1 MGFPESM
8 QSSTTPILIA
18 GSFTD
23 DAAAQTQKGDG
34 FSVTVS
40 GAGSSANKATITF
53 DREYDGLISFVCT
66 VMNPDMASG
75 EVFVPVIESY
85 TVTADTA
92 GGNVVL
98 RGIDDAGNIEQT
110 FATNTEFHF
119 MCLLSRD
126 T

>member
-8 QSSTTPILIA
+8 QSSTSPVIVA
-18 GSFTD
+18 GSFKD
-23 DAAAQTQKGDG
+23 DAAAGTQTGEG

-40 GAGSSANKATITF
+40 GAGSSANKATITL

-75 EVFVPVIESY
+75 EVFVPVIEAY

-92 GGNVVL
+92 GGNIVL

-119 MCLLSRD
+119 IAVLSRD

>member
-1 MGFPESM
+1 MGFPNSM
-8 QSSTTPILIA
+8 QSSTSPVIVA

-23 DAAAQTQKGDG
+23 DAAVGTTKGDG
-34 FSVTVS
+34 FTVAIS
-40 GAGSSANKATITF
+40 GAGSGANKATITF

-75 EVFVPVIESY
+75 EVCIPVIESY

-98 RGIDDAGNIEQT
+98 RGIDDDGNIEQT

-119 MCLLSRD
+119 VAVLSAD

>member
-1 MGFPESM
+1 MGFPNSM
-8 QSSTTPILIA
+8 QSSGNVAIIA

-23 DAAAQTQKGDG
+23 DAAATKGEG
-34 FSVTVS
+34 FSVAVS
-40 GAGSSANKATITF
+40 GAGSGANKATITL
-53 DREYDGLISFVCT
+53 DRNYDGLISFVCT
-66 VMNPDMASG
+66 VMNPDMAAG
-75 EVFVPVIESY
+75 EVFVPVIEGY

-92 GGNVVL
+92 GANIIV

-119 MCLLSRD
+119 VAVLQED